1 MTDYARL
8 RTLTAR
14 QLIGALT
21 QDGFRF
27 VRQRGSHHR
36 YRHPDGRRVT
46 VPFTRR
52 GETRVASLPRY
63 RSHRPLHAQ
72 GRNFRPENTPPHHRK
87 PGTLDGRR
95 PRAPWPCSIAKQ
107 VRKAVKRAKHGRDA
121 EHIT

>member
-1 MTDYARL
+1 MIDDTRL

-36 YRHPDGRRVT
+36 YRRPDGRRVT

-52 GETRVASLPRY
+52 GETFAP
-63 RSHRPLHAQ
+63 
-72 GRNFRPENTPPHHRK
+72 K
-87 PGTLDGRR
+87 TLRHIIESQARWTEEDLARLGL
-95 PRAPWPCSIAKQ
+95 AP
-107 VRKAVKRAKHGRDA
+107 
-121 EHIT
+121 